1 MIDILK
7 QNWKQNRFVVCRLLS
22 EDEVQLCL
30 NAFSIFRLRSDWE
43 NDGLPTGDHLVPKS
57 FSCYALPWFEAL
69 MLQVQPRI
77 ESIIEEE
84 ILPGF
89 SYARFYH
96 PGATLPPHQDRPAA
110 EISTTITLS
119 VDPEPWP
126 IWVANKTVQPTP
138 IYLQP
143 GEALIYPGLDTEHWR
158 EEYLGNEQAQVFLHY
173 VRANGPYTEWRLDSR
188 PNLGLPETTRK
199 KQGRF

>member
-1 MIDILK
+1 MIDNLRKAWID
-7 QNWKQNRFVVCRLLS
+7 NNFVVCRLLS
-22 EDEVQLCL
+22 DDELQLCI
-30 NAFSIFRLRSDWE
+30 NSFKIFRFRSEWE

-57 FSCYALPWFEAL
+57 FSCYALPWFESL

-77 ESIIEEE
+77 ESIIGEK

-89 SYARFYH
+89 SYARFYQ

-110 EISTTITLS
+110 EISATITLT
-119 VDPEPWP
+119 VDPDPWP
-126 IWVANKTVQPTP
+126 IWVANKVTSPTP
-138 IYLQP
+138 IYLNP

-158 EEYLGNEQAQVFLHY
+158 EEYTGIEQAQVFLHY
-173 VRANGPYTEWRLDSR
+173 VRSAGPYTDWIYDSR
-188 PNLGLPETTRK
+188 PNLGLPETTRT